1 MDQGSR
7 ITDPP
12 DTSCSPDSF
21 VNTSVVLH
29 STGEV
34 VVTRHLLYFNF
45 EVELSD
51 RLLLT
56 FVDRP
61 LARILA
67 DFRSGKEKRVI

>member
-1 MDQGSR
+1 MDQGSGILLTPPAVR
-7 ITDPP
+7 IVL
-12 DTSCSPDSF
+12 SILH
-21 VNTSVVLH
+21 SVVLH

-34 VVTRHLLYFNF
+34 VLTGSLLYFNF